1 MLPEVNCFCF
11 EIHCVLLN
19 FWLGIFCTLFCVY
32 ELNVQTVIQITRTR
46 NSRGKLRLHIACPVE
61 NWGCGFAGH
70 QRVWHWQIKISI
82 LHVPV
87 PTIRD
92 LGPVSI
98 SDKTSYRKISQ
109 SLEAPRFVFR
119 IVRSLWNLAGTSAA
133 LLPRYLSNLKA
144 IRTF

>member
-1 MLPEVNCFCF
+1 MLPELNCFCF

-19 FWLGIFCTLFCVY
+19 FWLGIFCTLSCVY
-32 ELNVQTVIQITRTR
+32 ELNVQTVLQITRTR
-46 NSRGKLRLHIACPVE
+46 NSQGKFSLYIACSVE

-70 QRVWHWQIKISI
+70 QRVWHWQIKII
-82 LHVPV
+82 LRVLV

-109 SLEAPRFVFR
+109 SFEAERFVFR
-119 IVRSLWNLAGTSAA
+119 IVRWLWNLAATSAA
-133 LLPRYLSNLKA
+133 LLPRSLSNLKA